1 MCDFNNYCAKWNYY
15 DDSNMLVVGRMKDE
29 MDAIVMENFVYLK
42 PKMCLILVMDS
53 NESKRAK
60 ILN

>member
-1 MCDFNNYCAKWNYY
+1 
-15 DDSNMLVVGRMKDE
+15 MLVVGRMKDE